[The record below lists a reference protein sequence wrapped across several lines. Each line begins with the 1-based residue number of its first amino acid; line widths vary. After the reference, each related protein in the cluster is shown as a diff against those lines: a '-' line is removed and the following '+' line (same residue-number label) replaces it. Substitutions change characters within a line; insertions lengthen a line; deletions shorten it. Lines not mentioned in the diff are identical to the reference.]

1 MTSLG
6 TLGRVVLVLSFGLF
20 LIYLPARLLAA
31 VHRPHGIG
39 PFQAAGI
46 LIGAAGG
53 ALALWCVFSF
63 ALAGRGTPVPFAAPR
78 RLVTVGPYR
87 FVRNPMYIGAGLLF
101 AGAACFYE
109 SRRLAEYVIGFFLA
123 GHLFVVWYEEPT
135 LRRMFGRDYTA
146 YAARVGRWWPRV
158 SRRPDGRG
166 AGIT

>member
-1 MTSLG
+1 MRLLG
-6 TLGRVVLVLSFGLF
+6 PLGRAVLVLSFGFILICMPAWLF
-20 LIYLPARLLAA
+20 AA

-39 PFQAAGI
+39 PFQAAGL

-53 ALALWCVFSF
+53 ALALWCVSSF

-123 GHLFVVWYEEPT
+123 GHLFVVWYEEPA
-135 LRRMFGRDYTA
+135 LRRTFGREYTA
-146 YAARVGRWWPRV
+146 YAARVGRWWPGAC
-158 SRRPDGRG
+158 RRTDG
-166 AGIT
+166 AGVRIT